1 MTSGPSSNPPPY
13 SAAYTAEF
21 AGQLE
26 SREFRSIA
34 AVIREKCALILGDPY
49 GACRSERLRH
59 ELSGKRSAQVDRGVR
74 LIYTICE
81 ECRRL
86 GDEERNQLDC
96 CLAETC
102 DLTRVT
108 FLTITRHYR

>member
-13 SAAYTAEF
+13 SPAYTAEF

-49 GACRSERLRH
+49 GACRSERLKH
-59 ELSGKRSAQVDRGVR
+59 ELSGKRSAQVDRSVR

-81 ECRRL
+81 ECRQL
-86 GDEERNQLDC
+86 GDQERNKLDC
-96 CLAETC
+96 CPAETA
-102 DLTRVT
+102 DLARVT